1 MVDVLYVIGKINM
14 PDNISIQ
21 KRDFTPVDISK
32 IDVRLRRYLNGFQ
45 VTEYYKG
52 KVVKIPNT
60 WNSEIYPY
68 KYFEVYKNQGD
79 NNAGEE
85 ENEIQLYLSCGWR
98 GYDDEVV
105 IVLMIQGKNVL
116 DRANNHVSAEIYKFG
131 GAGMKVEYNG
141 TLITDFKKQEY
152 WWKKPVDKVWI
163 ERMS

>member
-1 MVDVLYVIGKINM
+1 M
-14 PDNISIQ
+14 PENISIQ
-21 KRDFTPVDISK
+21 KKTFDTTDTIKMDMRI
-32 IDVRLRRYLNGFQ
+32 RNRMNRWQ

-52 KVVKIPNT
+52 KVVKIPDT

-68 KYFEVYKNQGD
+68 KYFEVYKNTGD
-79 NNAGEE
+79 DNSGEE

-116 DRANNHVSAEIYKFG
+116 DKANNKVSAEIYKFG
-131 GAGMKVEYNG
+131 GANMKVEYDG

-163 ERMS
+163 ESMG

>member
-1 MVDVLYVIGKINM
+1 M

-21 KRDFTPVDISK
+21 KRDFTSTDISK
-32 IDVRLRRYLNGFQ
+32 IDVRLRRFLSNWQ

-52 KVVKIPNT
+52 KVVKIPDT

-79 NNAGEE
+79 DNAGEE

-116 DRANNHVSAEIYKFG
+116 DQANNKVSAEIYKFG
-131 GAGMKVEYNG
+131 GACMKVEYDG
-141 TLITDFKKQEY
+141 TLITNFTKQEY
-152 WWKKPVDKVWI
+152 WWKRPVDKVWI
-163 ERMS
+163 EKLP

>member
-1 MVDVLYVIGKINM
+1 M
-14 PDNISIQ
+14 PNNISIQ
-21 KRDFTPVDISK
+21 KKTFSASDISK
-32 IDVRLRRYLNGFQ
+32 IDMRLRRRMNSWQ

-52 KVVKIPNT
+52 KVVRIPDT

-68 KYFEVYKNQGD
+68 KYFEVYKNEGD
-79 NNAGEE
+79 DNAGEE

-116 DRANNHVSAEIYKFG
+116 AGTNKVSAEIYKFG
-131 GAGMKVEYNG
+131 GACMKVEYDG

-152 WWKKPVDKVWI
+152 WWKRPVDKVWI
-163 ERMS
+163 EKLP

>member
-1 MVDVLYVIGKINM
+1 M
-14 PDNISIQ
+14 PNNISIQ
-21 KRDFTPVDISK
+21 KKTFSASDISK
-32 IDVRLRRYLNGFQ
+32 IDMRLRQRMNRWQ

-52 KVVKIPNT
+52 KIIRIPDT

-79 NNAGEE
+79 DNAGEE

-116 DRANNHVSAEIYKFG
+116 AGTNKVSAEIYKFG
-131 GAGMKVEYNG
+131 GASMKVEYDG

-152 WWKKPVDKVWI
+152 WWKRPVDKVWI
-163 ERMS
+163 EKLP

>member
-1 MVDVLYVIGKINM
+1 M
-14 PDNISIQ
+14 PDNVTVQ
-21 KRDFTPVDISK
+21 KGTFSPVDIAK
-32 IDVRLRRYLNGFQ
+32 IDPRLRRYLNGFQ

-52 KVVKIPNT
+52 KVVKIPDT

-68 KYFEVYKNQGD
+68 KYFEVYKNTGD
-79 NNAGEE
+79 DNAGEE

-116 DRANNHVSAEIYKFG
+116 SSSQKVSAEIYKFG
-131 GAGMKVEYNG
+131 GANMKVEYNG
-141 TLITDFKKQEY
+141 TLITDFTKQEY

-163 ERMS
+163 ESMG